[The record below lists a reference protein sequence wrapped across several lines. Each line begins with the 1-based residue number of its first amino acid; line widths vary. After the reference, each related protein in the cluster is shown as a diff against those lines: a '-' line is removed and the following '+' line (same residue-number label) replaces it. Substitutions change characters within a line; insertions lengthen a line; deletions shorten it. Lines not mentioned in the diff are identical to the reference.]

1 MDVRFTP
8 SPPLAAILAGQH
20 LLGDVV
26 TWLFATGGDIVDIVV
41 QDEYTHDV
49 LVRLAD
55 GSVLV
60 YETT

>member
-8 SPPLAAILAGQH
+8 SPQLAGALAGQH
-20 LLGDVV
+20 MLGDVV
-26 TWLFATGGDIVDIVV
+26 TWLFATGGDVIDVIV

-49 LVRLAD
+49 LARLAD
-55 GSVLV
+55 GTLLV